1 MWRAHSRPRG
11 ESISDIGACFGVD
24 IGGTL
29 SKLVFFAPDD
39 SPDLDSV
46 LGMASHSSSDS
57 SPMSNSNEEGARG
70 ATGGAE
76 GCVGGGEIGFWKTQI
91 ARITELCVSAASE
104 DRRSSDWR
112 GVPLPDQRSTE
123 GGEDGEDGGGGGPAD
138 AMASFHSEDH
148 RGTFHFVSVETRR
161 LQEVCRYIK
170 DTGLNQGL
178 REMYVAGGGGHK
190 YRQLFADELEITLVP
205 VDELKTMI
213 VALTFLISQDP
224 HEIYTL
230 EEAAS
235 ASGGRGLG
243 GGDGGAEGGVP
254 GPVSGG
260 GRGGGGV
267 GCTGGDED
275 LVRRHTGPA
284 CLERATTEDSGG
296 GVGGGVG
303 GGAGR
308 GKDEGNGGGNL
319 GDVGSK
325 RAVAIEGKGETGE
338 NEARGGAHID
348 ALQIDI
354 PSAPQ
359 ESAQGGRESGS
370 AGHFRSV
377 RRPLGLRGALFPFV
391 LCNIGSGVS
400 ILHVESVDKF
410 TRISGSALGGATFWG
425 LTRVMVAQPLASF
438 SEALDLAEQG
448 EAAAVNMCVRDIY
461 GGAYK
466 KHGLDENLTAS
477 FFGKVTGDVR
487 AKNAKTFSPPSPA
500 MASRG
505 GHGVGGED
513 TVNGQSVQEGAQG
526 GVGSNKHFSVP
537 EPSTNDVE
545 GEVAGREGA
554 GRGGAGRGAGGGTS
568 GTERPRDEDICRAL
582 LLMVSQNI
590 TQIAFLN
597 ARLVGVQRILF
608 TGNFL
613 RHNNIAMQVLTQSLQ
628 RWSDLSGVPI
638 RALFVAHEGFLGA
651 LGAYL
656 NNYL

>member
-1 MWRAHSRPRG
+1 MHSG
-11 ESISDIGACFGVD
+11 
-24 IGGTL
+24 
-29 SKLVFFAPDD
+29 
-39 SPDLDSV
+39 
-46 LGMASHSSSDS
+46 
-57 SPMSNSNEEGARG
+57 
-70 ATGGAE
+70 
-76 GCVGGGEIGFWKTQI
+76 
-91 ARITELCVSAASE
+91 
-104 DRRSSDWR
+104 RR
-112 GVPLPDQRSTE
+112 
-123 GGEDGEDGGGGGPAD
+123 
-138 AMASFHSEDH
+138 H
-148 RGTFHFVSVETRR
+148 
-161 LQEVCRYIK
+161 
-170 DTGLNQGL
+170 
-178 REMYVAGGGGHK
+178 
-190 YRQLFADELEITLVP
+190 
-205 VDELKTMI
+205 
-213 VALTFLISQDP
+213 
-224 HEIYTL
+224 
-230 EEAAS
+230 
-235 ASGGRGLG
+235 
-243 GGDGGAEGGVP
+243 
-254 GPVSGG
+254 
-260 GRGGGGV
+260 GGGV
-267 GCTGGDED
+267 GGCTGGDED

-284 CLERATTEDSGG
+284 RLVRATTEDSGG
-296 GVGGGVG
+296 GVGGGIGGGVG
-303 GGAGR
+303 G
-308 GKDEGNGGGNL
+308 GKDEGNRGGNL
-319 GDVGSK
+319 GDAGSK
-325 RAVAIEGKGETGE
+325 RTGAIVAIEGKGETDE
-338 NEARGGAHID
+338 NGTRGGGAHID

-359 ESAQGGRESGS
+359 QSAQGGRGSGS
-370 AGHFRSV
+370 AGHFRSI

-477 FFGKVTGDVR
+477 FFGKVTGDVH
-487 AKNAKTFSPPSPA
+487 AKNAKNAKNAKAFSPPSPA

-505 GHGVGGED
+505 GNGVGGEGK
-513 TVNGQSVQEGAQG
+513 VNGQGGVQEGTQG

-537 EPSTNDVE
+537 DPSTSDVE
-545 GEVAGREGA
+545 GEMAGSEGA
-554 GRGGAGRGAGGGTS
+554 GSGAGGGTS